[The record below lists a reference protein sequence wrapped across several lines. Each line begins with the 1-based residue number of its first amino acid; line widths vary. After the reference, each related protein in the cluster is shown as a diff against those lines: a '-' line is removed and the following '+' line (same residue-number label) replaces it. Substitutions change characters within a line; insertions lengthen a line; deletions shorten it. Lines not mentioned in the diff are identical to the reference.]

1 MHGSLRGADEGPVT
15 RGRRLLVLRHA
26 KAEPFGD
33 SDHARPLTAR
43 GRESA
48 RDVGRHLREAGL
60 LPDFAL
66 VSTATRTRETWAEVA
81 DASAVDPSRAVF
93 DDALFSG
100 SADVALDALRSAP
113 PDATTVLFV
122 GHNPIAEYIC
132 HFLDD
137 GEGDP
142 AAVSDLLHGF
152 PPAALAVLQFEL
164 PWSELAAETGRVVGY
179 YVGRS

>member
-43 GRESA
+43 G
-48 RDVGRHLREAGL
+48 HLREAGL

-66 VSTATRTRETWAEVA
+66 FSTATRTRETWAEVA